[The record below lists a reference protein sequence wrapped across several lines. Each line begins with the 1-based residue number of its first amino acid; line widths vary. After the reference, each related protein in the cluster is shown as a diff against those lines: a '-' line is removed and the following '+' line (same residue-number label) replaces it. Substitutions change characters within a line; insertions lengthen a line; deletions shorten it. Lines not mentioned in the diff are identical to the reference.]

1 MAALPVPNGGTF
13 GSECGTS
20 EIEIIKNGGTSGI
33 VKKKGYAGKSGNGS
47 TSVYEGKHVK
57 KPRIIIKSSF

>member
-20 EIEIIKNGGTSGI
+20 EIEIIKNGGICGI
-33 VKKKGYAGKSGNGS
+33 VKKKVMQENPVMVALPFMEVNMLKN
-47 TSVYEGKHVK
+47 HVL
-57 KPRIIIKSSF
+57 S